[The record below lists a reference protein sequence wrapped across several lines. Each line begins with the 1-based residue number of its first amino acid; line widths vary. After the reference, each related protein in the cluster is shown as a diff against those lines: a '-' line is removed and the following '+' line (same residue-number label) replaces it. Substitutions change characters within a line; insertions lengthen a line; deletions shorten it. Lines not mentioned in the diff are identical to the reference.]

1 MSSKAQKEL
10 VDFLVHRAFDPVLK
24 AKPDGRSD
32 AEKKKLEHVQDATRK
47 EIERFRH
54 YGSAEEVVTNF
65 RRDLDSEPAKKIHRE
80 LKSLGLPTINDIR
93 EEFEDKARELGVRE
107 HA

>member
-1 MSSKAQKEL
+1 MSSKAQKQL
-10 VDFLVHRAFDPVLK
+10 VNFLVGRAFEPVLK
-24 AKPDGRSD
+24 EKPDGRPD
-32 AEKKKLEHVQDATRK
+32 AEKKKLKHVQDATRK

-93 EEFEDKARELGVRE
+93 DEFEDKARELGVRE